1 MNVELGRLDP
11 ESLRQ
16 ALVDA
21 GVLFNTYATRLFD
34 EGLVAPS
41 PARTPVRVVVRS
53 AAELGAPEGDTLDGL
68 IERARTSGLVPG
80 PLELAAYLRL
90 AWLDQPL
97 GVRVTVPSL
106 RPTPDETA
114 PRGFYLR
121 RDEHGIWLRGYVAS
135 DDWVFPPTEAL
146 AFVGGG
152 GSSWPSTRPTEKSA
166 ADPADPARR
175 FWLARPYFAG
185 ERRSG

>member
-1 MNVELGRLDP
+1 VNVQLVLGRLDAA
-11 ESLRQ
+11 SLRQ

-21 GVLFNTYATRLFD
+21 GVLFNAYASRLFD

-41 PARTPVRVVVRS
+41 PAHTRVRVVVRS

-146 AFVGGG
+146 AFVGG
-152 GSSWPSTRPTEKSA
+152 
-166 ADPADPARR
+166 
-175 FWLARPYFAG
+175 
-185 ERRSG
+185 